1 VHADS
6 PSTTPTIGPIQS
18 EAAYRITQFW
28 PPAALIAHL
37 MACCGPCRYIP
48 VDGESQRQLFYYLV
62 THEGAAVGGASSPPR
77 DDTPLGG
84 ASSPPR
90 DDTPLIIWLTGGPGC
105 SSMDAFTY
113 ENGPFKFTAP
123 GESS

>member
-1 VHADS
+1 
-6 PSTTPTIGPIQS
+6 
-18 EAAYRITQFW
+18 
-28 PPAALIAHL
+28 
-37 MACCGPCRYIP
+37 MACCCFCRYIP
-48 VDGESQRQLFYYLV
+48 VDEESQRQLFYYLV
-62 THEGAAVGGASSPPR
+62 THEGPASPR

-84 ASSPPR
+84 VSAPPR

-123 GESS
+123 GRLKLSIQAVIIPQAEANVRSGRMRHTTIIATNNTNTTC